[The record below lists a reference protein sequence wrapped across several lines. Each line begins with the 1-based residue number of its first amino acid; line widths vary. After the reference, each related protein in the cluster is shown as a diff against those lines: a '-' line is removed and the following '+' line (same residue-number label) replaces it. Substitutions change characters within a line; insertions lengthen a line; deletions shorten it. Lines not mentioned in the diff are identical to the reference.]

1 MDALKQQIML
11 RKQSMNPNAVGDKQ
25 GESAGDLAKKAM
37 LASKFNNDSFDERD
51 EESDSSGSDD
61 DN

>member
-1 MDALKQQIML
+1 
-11 RKQSMNPNAVGDKQ
+11 MNPNAVGNKP

-37 LASKFNNDSFDERD
+37 LASKFNNDSFDEND